1 MNTFSLTPCFF
12 CMMDLTGEDQYDNG
26 SPRRRADVFDEEGV
40 RRPDP
45 VRSQRLLGGSVGGFQ
60 HPTAYDHHAYG
71 GGHVSSLRA
80 DASHVQWLFP
90 PPKHLSFPGS
100 LQESRTIAR

>member
-1 MNTFSLTPCFF
+1 MR
-12 CMMDLTGEDQYDNG
+12 Q
-26 SPRRRADVFDEEGV
+26 
-40 RRPDP
+40 
-45 VRSQRLLGGSVGGFQ
+45 QRLLGGNIGGGFQ
-60 HPTAYDHHAYG
+60 YPAAYGFHANG
-71 GGHVSSLRA
+71 GGHASASRA